1 MNDAAK
7 ALKRDH
13 FLDCLQRLGSARA
26 ACRAAKL
33 PRSTLYKWGEALPD
47 FAEEWREAPGVAEGV
62 AGGPRSSGTGA
73 AIGTRIL
80 EGEQVESVAGSG

>member
-1 MNDAAK
+1 MNAAAK

-33 PRSTLYKWGEALPD
+33 PRSTLYKWREALPD
-47 FAEEWREAPGVAEGV
+47 FAEEWREALAA
-62 AGGPRSSGTGA
+62 AGGPRPSGTGA

-80 EGEQVESVAGSG
+80 ELG

>member
-1 MNDAAK
+1 MKDAEK

-13 FLDCLQRLGSARA
+13 VLDCLQRLGSARA

-33 PRSTLYKWGEALPD
+33 PRSTLYKWRDAEPD
-47 FAEEWREAPGVAEGV
+47 FAEEWREALGAAEGGS
-62 AGGPRSSGTGA
+62 GGPRPAGTGA

-80 EGEQVESVAGSG
+80 GPG

>member
-13 FLDCLQRLGSARA
+13 LLDCLQRLGSART

-33 PRSTLYKWGEALPD
+33 PRSTLYKWREALG
-47 FAEEWREAPGVAEGV
+47 AAAGVP
-62 AGGPRSSGTGA
+62 GGPRLPGTGG
-73 AIGTRIL
+73 AIGTRIP
-80 EGEQVESVAGSG
+80 EPE

>member
-7 ALKRDH
+7 IRARDH

-33 PRSTLYKWGEALPD
+33 PRSTLYKWREAEPD
-47 FAEEWREAPGVAEGV
+47 FAGEWQEALGAGEAA
-62 AGGPRSSGTGA
+62 AGGPRLPRAGTN
-73 AIGTRIL
+73 IQTRIP
-80 EGEQVESVAGSG
+80 EPK

>member
-13 FLDCLQRLGSARA
+13 FLDRLQRLGSARA

-33 PRSTLYKWGEALPD
+33 PRSTLYKWRAALPD
-47 FAEEWREAPGVAEGV
+47 FAEEWREALAA
-62 AGGPRSSGTGA
+62 AGGASGGPHPSGTGA
-73 AIGTRIL
+73 AIGTRIP
-80 EGEQVESVAGSG
+80 GVG

>member
-33 PRSTLYKWGEALPD
+33 PRSTLYKWRDALPD
-47 FAEEWREAPGVAEGV
+47 FAEEWREALGAAEGTS
-62 AGGPRSSGTGA
+62 GGPRPSGTGA
-73 AIGTRIL
+73 AIGTRIP
-80 EGEQVESVAGSG
+80 GPG

>member
-7 ALKRDH
+7 GRVRDH

-33 PRSTLYKWGEALPD
+33 PRSTLYKWRDTLPD
-47 FAEEWREAPGVAEGV
+47 FAEEWREALAAVEGA
-62 AGGPRSSGTGA
+62 AGGPHPSPTGA
-73 AIGTRIL
+73 LIQTRIP
-80 EGEQVESVAGSG
+80 ERA

>member
-33 PRSTLYKWGEALPD
+33 PRSTLYKWREAEPG
-47 FAEEWREAPGVAEGV
+47 FAEEWRETLGAAETA
-62 AGGPRSSGTGA
+62 AGGPRPSRTGA
-73 AIGTRIL
+73 LIQTRIP
-80 EGEQVESVAGSG
+80 EQR

>member
-7 ALKRDH
+7 TRVRDQ

-33 PRSTLYKWGEALPD
+33 PRSTLYKWRETLPD
-47 FAEEWREAPGVAEGV
+47 FAEEWREALAA
-62 AGGPRSSGTGA
+62 AGGPRSPGMGDAT
-73 AIGTRIL
+73 GTRIS
-80 EGEQVESVAGSG
+80 EIR

>member
-7 ALKRDH
+7 IRARDQ

-33 PRSTLYKWGEALPD
+33 PRSTLYKWRDALPD
-47 FAEEWREAPGVAEGV
+47 FAEEWREALAVAEGA
-62 AGGPRSSGTGA
+62 AGGPRPPGTGA
-73 AIGTRIL
+73 AIGTRIP
-80 EGEQVESVAGSG
+80 GQG

>member
-1 MNDAAK
+1 MNDAAT
-7 ALKRDH
+7 ALKRDR

-33 PRSTLYKWGEALPD
+33 PRSTLYKWRDALPD
-47 FAEEWREAPGVAEGV
+47 FAEEWREALGVAEGV
-62 AGGPRSSGTGA
+62 PGGPRPSVAGA

-80 EGEQVESVAGSG
+80 ERE